1 MRDKLAPTCTGWF
14 ASSIRSIGPGA
25 ELPLLEVRNLKKEFG
40 GVVALK
46 DVSFTIDHGGVVGLI
61 GANGAGKST
70 IFNIVSGTLSP
81 TSGIA
86 LFEGKSIIGL
96 KPHEVVKLGIARTY
110 QSVRPFLN
118 FTVEENIRVGAL
130 YGRTSPAEAGH
141 KVEEVIALAGLDSKK
156 DVLVGSLPIEQRKLV
171 EVSRALA
178 SSPKLLMMDEPM
190 SGLNSVEA
198 KAFIELV
205 GKINDS
211 GVTVL
216 VVEHVMK
223 AITTLCNRIIVLHLG
238 KKLDEGSPDTILAD
252 KEVIRVYLG
261 SEYANS

>member
-1 MRDKLAPTCTGWF
+1 M
-14 ASSIRSIGPGA
+14 
-25 ELPLLEVRNLKKEFG
+25 
-40 GVVALK
+40 ALK
-46 DVSFTIDHGGVVGLI
+46 DVSFTIDQGGVVGLI

-81 TSGIA
+81 TSGVA

-96 KPHEVVKLGIARTY
+96 KPHDVVKMGIARTY

-118 FTVEENIRVGAL
+118 FTVEENVRVGAL
-130 YGRTSPAEAGH
+130 YGRTGQGTADD
-141 KVEEVIALAGLDSKK
+141 KVEEVIALAGLESKRGS
-156 DVLVGSLPIEQRKLV
+156 LVGSLPIEQRKLV
-171 EVSRALA
+171 EVARALA

-198 KAFIELV
+198 KVFIDLV
-205 GKINDS
+205 GKINRS
-211 GVTVL
+211 GITVL

-223 AITTLCNRIIVLHLG
+223 AITTLCTRIIVLHLG
-238 KKLDEGSPDTILAD
+238 QKLAEGSPETILAD
-252 KEVIRVYLG
+252 KDVIRIYLG